1 MKILTLRL
9 KNLNALQGE
18 WKIDFTAAPF
28 DHSSLFAITGPT
40 GAGKT
45 TLLDAISL
53 ALYHQ
58 TPRLK
63 DNPGPELMTRHTA
76 EALAEV
82 EFAVKGVGYRAFWSQ
97 RRAKNQPDGN
107 LQGVKVE
114 LARISDG
121 LILADKI
128 SDKKRLIA
136 ELTGLD
142 FARFTKSIL
151 LAQGNFAAFL
161 NADAKSRAGLL
172 EELTGTDIYGRISAD
187 VFERNKAVRTELA
200 LWEARAS
207 AIEMLTGEQQAALED
222 ELTQRRQ
229 EEQRLNAQRH
239 ERQRHQAWL
248 NERTQRQTALAQTQ
262 QASLQAAQQVQA
274 AAPDLARLAAAEPA
288 EALRP
293 LLDQQRRD
301 AQACTR
307 AEGELAQLQ
316 QRQQQDQTRLQ
327 PLAQALRLADEQ
339 LAAHEEN
346 QRRQQ
351 QIIEEQL
358 IPLDQQIATLRQQ
371 QEDLKRQLMPLQLR
385 HRQESAALATQQ
397 QALHQARQQAQEES
411 DWLDRHAA
419 CRLWGDQLPLWR
431 EQFAR
436 RDEAQIHCRDLEQRV
451 AKQRLRLTALQTE
464 GQQRLTESQRL
475 AQQREAL
482 SLRFAEAQRQRDEQV
497 HAQSGTTFET
507 RWKRRQRQR
516 PHYLLLTT
524 LLPQLSGLAVRLRQ
538 EEAQQSQRLQTR
550 FTLSQEQSALHVSL
564 EDKTRLLK
572 QTKTTLELE
581 RRIVRLEDERRALRA
596 GEPCP
601 LCGATQHPA
610 INAYQTLTPGRTEQ
624 QLQQQ
629 QTEIDQCAAAKIEGD
644 TRLHLLVTQC
654 QQGEETLTAL
664 AHQRNELQQRWRQAV
679 EQLAI
684 APDENLRLP
693 ELATLTPEA
702 LRVAADALAAY
713 EREETQLAQRLEQLQ
728 QATLAWQSARDALSA
743 AELVHDRSLSA
754 LALNGQQQRDLEENL
769 QASTLSLTQQQT
781 DLARLNEEIAAAL
794 DAAALTVP
802 EPMQTAAWLDARR
815 ELWQRWQQRHEQ
827 VQRLL
832 SQITSLNGSVDAL
845 MQTVADLT
853 QRQAALTQALTATDA
868 ELAGAGRQR
877 YVLAGDVSTVEF
889 GARLRRTGERLRQA
903 QLQAGQQL
911 QVAQRQLHELAGSLS
926 ALARQRQ
933 TLAQQASSSTSQL
946 QQALSTSSFADSAAL
961 DAALLP
967 TGERDALR
975 ERRDR
980 LNAQQQRTD
989 ARQQQATEAL
999 AQVEVARPPTLSP
1012 EEDDAAVAE
1021 RLAELDDQLRQLARR
1036 QGEIQQQLGSHQQ
1049 RQREQHLLLR
1059 QIEESRDRCQDWAYL
1074 NELIGSKEGDKFRKF
1089 AQGLTLEHLIYLAN
1103 QQLARLHG
1111 RYQLQ
1116 RKTHEE
1122 LELEVVDTWQ
1132 ADAIR
1137 DTRTLSG
1144 GESFLVSLALAL
1156 ALSDLVSHKTG
1167 IDSLFLD
1174 EGFGTLDA
1182 QTLDIALDALDTLNA
1197 SGKMIGVI
1205 SHVEAMKER
1214 IPVQIKVSKI
1224 NGLGISRLQRQ
1235 FAVADNAPVKDGD
1248 D

>member
-28 DHSSLFAITGPT
+28 DRSSLFAITGPT

-97 RRAKNQPDGN
+97 RRAKNQPNGH

-121 LILADKI
+121 LILTDKI
-128 SDKKRLIA
+128 RDKKRLIE

-151 LAQGNFAAFL
+151 LAQGDFAAFL
-161 NADAKSRAGLL
+161 NANAKNRAGLL
-172 EELTGTDIYGRISAD
+172 EELTGTDIYSRISAD
-187 VFERNKAVRTELA
+187 VFEHNKAVRTELA
-200 LWEARAS
+200 QWEARAG
-207 AIEMLTGEQQAALED
+207 AIEMLTGKQQAALED
-222 ELTQRRQ
+222 ELTQLRQ
-229 EEQRLNAQRH
+229 DEQRLNAQCH

-248 NERTQRQTALAQTQ
+248 NERAQRQTALAQTQ

-274 AAPDLARLAAAEPA
+274 ATPDLARLAAAESA

-307 AEGELAQLQ
+307 AEEELVQLQ
-316 QRQQQDQTRLQ
+316 QRQQQDQARLQ
-327 PLAQALRLADEQ
+327 PLAQALRLAEKQ
-339 LAAHEEN
+339 LTAHEED

-358 IPLDQQIATLRQQ
+358 IPLDQRIATLRQQ
-371 QEDLKRQLMPLQLR
+371 QEDLKRQLLPLQRR
-385 HRQESAALATQQ
+385 HRQESAALAIQQ
-397 QALHQARQQAQEES
+397 QALHQARQHEQEES

-419 CRLWGDQLPLWR
+419 CRLWSEQLPLWR

-436 RDEAQIHCRDLEQRV
+436 RDKARTHCRDLEQRV
-451 AKQRLRLTALQTE
+451 AQQRLRLTALQTE
-464 GQQRLTESQRL
+464 SQQRLRESHRL

-482 SLRFAEAQRQRDEQV
+482 SLSFAEAQRQWEEQAY
-497 HAQSGTTFET
+497 AQSGTMFET
-507 RWKRRQRQR
+507 RWKQRQGQR

-524 LLPQLSGLAVRLRQ
+524 LLPQLSGLVDRLRQ
-538 EEAQQSQRLQTR
+538 EEAQQSQRLQMR
-550 FTLSQEQSALHVSL
+550 FTLSQEQMVLHASL
-564 EDKTRLLK
+564 EDKTRLLR

-581 RRIVRLEDERRALRA
+581 KRIVRLEDERRALRA
-596 GEPCP
+596 GAPCP

-610 INAYQTLTPGRTEQ
+610 INAYQTLSPGRAEQ
-624 QLQQQ
+624 KLQQ
-629 QTEIDQCAAAKIEGD
+629 QTEVEQCAAAKIEGD

-654 QQGEETLTAL
+654 QQGEETLTTL
-664 AHQRNELQQRWRQAV
+664 AHQRDELQQRWRQAV
-679 EQLAI
+679 EQPAI
-684 APDENLRLP
+684 ALDEILRLP
-693 ELATLTPEA
+693 DLATLTPEA
-702 LRVAADALAAY
+702 LQTAEDALEAY

-728 QATLAWQSARDALSA
+728 QATLALQSARDALSA
-743 AELVHDRSLSA
+743 NELIHDRSLSA

-794 DAAALTVP
+794 DEAALTVP
-802 EPMQTAAWLDARR
+802 EPMQAAAWFDAHR
-815 ELWQRWQQRHEQ
+815 ELWQRWQQRHEK

-832 SQITSLNGSVDAL
+832 SQTTSLNGSVDAL
-845 MQTVADLT
+845 MQNAADLT
-853 QRQAALTQALTATDA
+853 QRQAALTQALMATDA
-868 ELAGAGRQR
+868 ELAVAGRQR
-877 YVLAGDVSTVEF
+877 HALAGDVSTIEF
-889 GARLRRTGERLRQA
+889 SARLRRTGERLRQA
-903 QLQAGQQL
+903 QLQASQQL
-911 QVAQRQLHELAGSLS
+911 QAAQRQLHKVAGSLR
-926 ALARQRQ
+926 ALSRQRQ
-933 TLAQQASSSTSQL
+933 TLAKQALSSTSQL
-946 QQALSTSSFADSAAL
+946 QQALSTSSFADSAAR

-980 LNAQQQRTD
+980 LDAQQQRTD
-989 ARQQQATEAL
+989 ACQQQAAEAL
-999 AQVEVARPPTLSP
+999 AQVEAARPPTLSP
-1012 EEDDAAVAE
+1012 EQDDAAVAE
-1021 RLAELDDQLRQLARR
+1021 RLAELDDQRRQLASR

-1049 RQREQHLLLR
+1049 RQRKQHLLLR

-1103 QQLARLHG
+1103 QQLARLES

-1174 EGFGTLDA
+1174 EGFGNLDV
-1182 QTLDIALDALDTLNA
+1182 QTLDIALDALYTLNA

-1235 FAVADNAPVKDGD
+1235 FAVEDNAPVKDGED
-1248 D
+1248 

>member
-9 KNLNALQGE
+9 KKLNALQGE

-28 DHSSLFAITGPT
+28 DRSSLFAITGPT

-151 LAQGNFAAFL
+151 LAQGDFAAFL

-172 EELTGTDIYGRISAD
+172 EELTGTDIYGRISAE

-200 LWEARAS
+200 QWEARAG

-222 ELTQRRQ
+222 ELTQQRQ

-274 AAPDLARLAAAEPA
+274 
-288 EALRP
+288 
-293 LLDQQRRD
+293 
-301 AQACTR
+301 CTR
-307 AEGELAQLQ
+307 AERELAQLQ
-316 QRQQQDQTRLQ
+316 DQARLQ

-339 LAAHEEN
+339 LAAHEED

-371 QEDLKRQLMPLQLR
+371 QEDLKRQLVPLQQR

-419 CRLWGDQLPLWR
+419 CRLWGEQLPLWR

-436 RDEAQIHCRDLEQRV
+436 RDEAQTHCRDLEQRV
-451 AKQRLRLTALQTE
+451 AQQRLRLTALQTE

-482 SLRFAEAQRQRDEQV
+482 SLSFAEAQRQREEQV

-507 RWKRRQRQR
+507 RWKRRQGQR

-524 LLPQLSGLAVRLRQ
+524 LLPQLSGLADRLRQ
-538 EEAQQSQRLQTR
+538 EESQQSQRLQTR
-550 FTLSQEQSALHVSL
+550 FTLSQEQTALHASL
-564 EDKTRLLK
+564 EDKTRLLR
-572 QTKTTLELE
+572 QTKSTLELE

-610 INAYQTLTPGRTEQ
+610 INAYQTLSPGRTEQ

-629 QTEIDQCAAAKIEGD
+629 QTEVDQCAAAKIEGD

-702 LRVAADALAAY
+702 LRAAADALAAY

-754 LALNGQQQRDLEENL
+754 LALNGQQQLDLEENL

-827 VQRLL
+827 AQRLL

-877 YVLAGDVSTVEF
+877 HALAGDVSTVEF

-911 QVAQRQLHELAGSLS
+911 QAAQRQLHELAGSLS

-975 ERRDR
+975 EHRDR

-989 ARQQQATEAL
+989 ARQQQAAEAL
-999 AQVEVARPPTLSP
+999 AQVEAARPPTLSP